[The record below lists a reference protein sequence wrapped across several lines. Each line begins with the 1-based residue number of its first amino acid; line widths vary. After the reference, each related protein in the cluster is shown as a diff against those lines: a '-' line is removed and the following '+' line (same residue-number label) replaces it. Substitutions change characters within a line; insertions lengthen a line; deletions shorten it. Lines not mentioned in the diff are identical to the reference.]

1 MLRTGVTSLLRGTLK
16 ALGHIPPV
24 RQGLHHLSVAGRGAG
39 VAFFR
44 CRRLVPETAAGEAH
58 PDRLK
63 GSATTPSELGA
74 ALEHAKKTLRF
85 VHVGEALAVLL
96 RGERLKAGEALG
108 VLTFDES
115 FATTAE
121 LALPVLKDHAVPAT
135 IFVTTGP
142 LDDDAETLW
151 DSHVHAVVEQLAPR
165 PVAVDFVD
173 RVLPTD
179 TPRARQQTVHR
190 LLLALASLDERE
202 LANRLAALFSLVGG
216 RPAVP
221 SLDRMLQASTLSQL
235 CREPLISI
243 GAHGHAHLSLAS
255 ASEDA
260 LLDELARPRERLRRL
275 CGSAFADVVSYPFGR
290 PPYVDEHV
298 MRAARHAGYAAGF
311 TALPGVARPGDHLFA
326 LPRIAIDRHSTGV
339 HGYELAGTLNAV
351 DELMLV
357 ASGVKE
363 RVDETPEG

>member
-1 MLRTGVTSLLRGTLK
+1 MLRTGVTALLRGTLK
-16 ALGHIPPV
+16 TLGRVPPV
-24 RQGLHHLSVAGRGAG
+24 RQGLHHLSVVGRGAG

-44 CRRLVPETAAGEAH
+44 CRRLVPDTAVGRAH

-63 GSATTPSELGA
+63 GSATTTTELGA
-74 ALEHAKKTLRF
+74 ALEHAKKTVRF
-85 VHVGEALAVLL
+85 VHMGEALAVLQ
-96 RGERLKAGEALG
+96 RGERLKESQGLG

-121 LALPVLKDHAVPAT
+121 LALPVLKAHGVPAT

-142 LDDDAETLW
+142 LDDDADTLW
-151 DSHVHAVVEQLAPR
+151 DSHVHAVVERLAPR
-165 PVAVDFVD
+165 PVAVGFVD

-202 LANRLAALFSLVGG
+202 LAARLEALFSLVGG
-216 RPAVP
+216 RPVVAA
-221 SLDRMLQASTLSQL
+221 LDRMLDTSTLAQL

-255 ASEDA
+255 ASDDA
-260 LLDELARPRERLRRL
+260 LLDELARPRERLRVV
-275 CGSAFADVVSYPFGR
+275 CGGAFADVVSYPFGR
-290 PPYVDEHV
+290 PPYVDERV
-298 MRAARHAGYAAGF
+298 LKAARHAGYAAGF

-339 HGYELAGTLNAV
+339 HGYELAGTLNAL

-357 ASGVKE
+357 ASGIKE
-363 RVDETPEG
+363 RVDELPEG